1 MQMRISLQAFNR
13 TAFILPMLIPFF
25 KLNEHGPL
33 VFDFLIPG
41 HLSYRIMVMM
51 TVMIMVIIMNEL

>member
-1 MQMRISLQAFNR
+1 M
-13 TAFILPMLIPFF
+13 PIPFF
-25 KLNEHGPL
+25 KLNEQVPL

-41 HLSYRIMVMM
+41 HLSYPIILMM